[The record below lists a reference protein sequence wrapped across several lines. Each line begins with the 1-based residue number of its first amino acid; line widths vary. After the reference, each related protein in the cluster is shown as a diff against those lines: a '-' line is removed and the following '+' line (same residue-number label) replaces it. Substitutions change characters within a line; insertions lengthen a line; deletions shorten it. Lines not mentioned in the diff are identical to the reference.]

1 MAASWLSFALVLRL
15 AAPFSPG
22 PQPWR
27 SPRTLT
33 RCRANGGGALGDT
46 AAAINSIWTLP
57 CTGEGVRRV
66 PMATETREGT
76 HATLWGQ
83 TDWDEHTRRDRL
95 LRVVLLSPWSRITHA
110 LVPTLLPLAA
120 WTSIAWRLRLT
131 LTTTALG
138 YLASPLGLLLAF
150 RVNSV
155 VARFHEARAIWG
167 KMIFTARDLA
177 STLAATPED
186 ELPLETRALCCRW
199 LVAYAWCAKAAM
211 RVEDD
216 IAPLLET
223 LLPED
228 DRRRVASARKPAL
241 ALLSLLRG
249 ATMNVPFKGSHV
261 ARSIHRSIAE
271 LNLLYGGL
279 ERLLSTPLSPT
290 YMRHTQRGLLLW
302 LFLLP
307 CGLMSAG
314 CQNAFKLVLIV
325 LSVSYIMLGID
336 EIAIQI
342 EQPFEVLPLHLLAG
356 GLTKDVADE
365 ILLPGYSE

>member
-15 AAPFSPG
+15 AAPFSHG

-167 KMIFTARDLA
+167 
-177 STLAATPED
+177 
-186 ELPLETRALCCRW
+186 
-199 LVAYAWCAKAAM
+199 
-211 RVEDD
+211 
-216 IAPLLET
+216 
-223 LLPED
+223 
-228 DRRRVASARKPAL
+228 
-241 ALLSLLRG
+241 
-249 ATMNVPFKGSHV
+249 N
-261 ARSIHRSIAE
+261 
-271 LNLLYGGL
+271 
-279 ERLLSTPLSPT
+279 
-290 YMRHTQRGLLLW
+290 
-302 LFLLP
+302 
-307 CGLMSAG
+307 
-314 CQNAFKLVLIV
+314 
-325 LSVSYIMLGID
+325 
-336 EIAIQI
+336 
-342 EQPFEVLPLHLLAG
+342 
-356 GLTKDVADE
+356 
-365 ILLPGYSE
+365 